1 MLISDKFLALGS
13 SNARIRQVEDDK
25 HNHSHCD
32 SELYSRKQA
41 LWTICEDYPFKQVV
55 IEFTMVAR
63 NGNFI
68 VFGGVYAVNQGQGW
82 DENDIIAQFNPDSN
96 KWTKLGHL
104 QNARHQFGVIEV
116 GNIYIVIG
124 GQDEKKTE
132 TCQLINSTV
141 SCVERE
147 PTLEEFREYPELF
160 LVDSTFADLC

>member
-1 MLISDKFLALGS
+1 
-13 SNARIRQVEDDK
+13 
-25 HNHSHCD
+25 
-32 SELYSRKQA
+32 
-41 LWTICEDYPFKQVV
+41 
-55 IEFTMVAR
+55 MVAR

-82 DENDIIAQFNPDSN
+82 DANDIIAQFNPDSN

-104 QNARHQFGVIEV
+104 QNARHEFGVIEV
-116 GNIYIVIG
+116 GNSYIVIG

-132 TCQLINSTV
+132 TCQLVNSTV

-160 LVDSTFADLC
+160 LVDSTFADQC